1 VIVVI
6 AGAEVDVAALVS
18 ERWEFGE
25 NAKDDG
31 TLAITANATR
41 KEGSF
46 ILRWFVYYNVTSTN

>member
-46 ILRWFVYYNVTSTN
+46 ILRWFVY